1 MSHADGLDSTPP
13 LDELL
18 LTAEL
23 RNRDR
28 YQLLTSLV
36 VPRPIA
42 WISSRSA
49 GGIPNLAPFS
59 YFAALSATPFLVGIS
74 IGSRR
79 GVVKDTLR
87 NIQET
92 NDFCINIVTERHL
105 EAMNES
111 SGEHPPEVDEFA
123 VAGVTMA
130 EAESVTAPYVAD
142 CPAVLEC
149 TLQQQLELGNGGNVF
164 VIGEV
169 RAVRLSQGLTRL
181 PDSFLIDPDAL
192 RPVGRLGGEGY
203 TLVRDIRSLARPAV
217 R

>member
-1 MSHADGLDSTPP
+1 MTEPGPGSTQPP
-13 LDELL
+13 DRLL

-28 YQLLTSLV
+28 YQLLTSIV

-92 NDFCINIVTERHL
+92 NDFCINVVTERQL
-105 EAMNES
+105 AAMNES
-111 SGEHPPEVDEFA
+111 SGEHPPEVDEFGI
-123 VAGVTMA
+123 AGVAMA
-130 EAESVTAPYVAD
+130 EAEAVTAPYVAD

-149 TLQQQLELGNGGNVF
+149 TLHQQVDLGGGGNVF
-164 VIGEV
+164 VIAEV
-169 RAVRLSQGLTRL
+169 VAVRLTAALPHL
-181 PDSFLIDPDAL
+181 PDTLLIDPEVL

-203 TLVRDIRSLARPAV
+203 TLVRDIHSLARPAI

>member
-1 MSHADGLDSTPP
+1 ERGPRGARLPDRPLGRPGRAARRFRLAPVGRWRRGRGGPMSHADGLDSTPP

-49 GGIPNLAPFS
+49 GGVPNLAPFS
-59 YFAALSATPFLVGIS
+59 YFAAISATPFFVGVS

-92 NDFCINIVTERHL
+92 NEFCINIVTESHL
-105 EAMNES
+105 AAMNES
-111 SGEHPPEVDEFA
+111 SGEHPPDVDEFA
-123 VAGVTMA
+123 VAGVQMA
-130 EAESVTAPYVAD
+130 ESEAVTAPYVAD

-149 TLQQQLELGNGGNVF
+149 RLQQQVDLGADGGNVF

-169 RAVRLSQGLTRL
+169 V
-181 PDSFLIDPDAL
+181 
-192 RPVGRLGGEGY
+192 
-203 TLVRDIRSLARPAV
+203 
-217 R
+217 